1 MIIVKFIKLDD
12 QDESLL
18 SDPPIDPKKIPD
30 ADRRQASQLIAKNLK
45 IYSSSNSA
53 VTITFEDLPSNF
65 FILTIHYVVKAPK
78 AKIDNELVDKVLGE
92 YTRSGISRICGMDF
106 MWYYIALNDETLKLQ
121 QHYTLDSSFSN
132 GRVDFAINKPRR
144 WIVHITEIKHLRW
157 EQEAA
162 QTWPIILD
170 PDMSQL
176 DILTQS
182 MPNSREIT
190 LLLQAEKS
198 VHDYFRSIKTYASE
212 RRLDNESNHID
223 RIF

>member
-92 YTRSGISRICGMDF
+92 HASISQRQFYFGLSWQSSNDHSNFVESFGIMFTFPEIIC
-106 MWYYIALNDETLKLQ
+106 K
-121 QHYTLDSSFSN
+121 
-132 GRVDFAINKPRR
+132 V
-144 WIVHITEIKHLRW
+144 
-157 EQEAA
+157 
-162 QTWPIILD
+162 ILD